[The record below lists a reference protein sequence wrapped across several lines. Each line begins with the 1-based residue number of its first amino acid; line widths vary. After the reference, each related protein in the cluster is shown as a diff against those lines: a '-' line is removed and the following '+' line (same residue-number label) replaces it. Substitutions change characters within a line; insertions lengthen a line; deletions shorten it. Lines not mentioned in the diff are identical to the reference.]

1 MKFKLKNLQFY
12 VKDYILEVWRWQKMS
27 TLEKFKKRLKQGQV
41 YRRSYL
47 EQWSN
52 SVDRHLKQLVEEET
66 LQRLAQGLYYYPLK
80 ASFGNVPPEDEKLVS
95 AFLKSDD
102 FLLTTPNLYNALGV
116 GTTQLYNKRVVYNHK
131 RHGQFMLGGKV
142 FNFHLKHKFPR
153 ELSKEFLLVDLLNNL
168 NELAEDREYVLQ
180 NVKEKVLQES
190 ESQMKR
196 AFNAY
201 AGERTK
207 SLFNLWMSEACR
219 QESLVHA

>member
-1 MKFKLKNLQFY
+1 MNALESLK
-12 VKDYILEVWRWQKMS
+12 KH
-27 TLEKFKKRLKQGQV
+27 LKPGQV
-41 YRRSYL
+41 YRRSDL

-52 SVDRHLKQLVEEET
+52 AVDRHLKQLVEGET
-66 LQRLAQGLYYYPLK
+66 LQKLSQGLYYYSVK

-95 AFLKSDD
+95 AFLKSDN
-102 FLLTTPNLYNALGV
+102 FLLTTPNLYNSLGV

-142 FNFHLKHKFPR
+142 FDFHLKHKFPR
-153 ELSKEFLLVDLLNNL
+153 ELSRKFLLVDLLNNL

-196 AFNAY
+196 VFNAY

-207 SLFNLWMSEACR
+207 TLFNQWMLEEPLA
-219 QESLVHA
+219 HA